1 MNRLAFHIL
10 SLLRLYDSVALPGLG
25 VFVIHYSPARI
36 SEEQARFLPPHFAL
50 SFNPDSN
57 TFDSLLLDSYIRKE
71 NLSPAQARAELEA
84 DMSALTEALKAHGS
98 VSLLGIGTFS
108 LTSSSSIS
116 NLSFSPAFALASPL
130 PAIGLKPLVAPVEEE
145 AVQESGQPEA
155 TRIEEDSRKPREVV
169 RVEIPENYRYRN
181 PAYYYI
187 PIHKQVAKI
196 AACLLLVFIVALAVV
211 LPVGQ
216 IQNNSSTASI
226 SPIRVCDTSSA
237 PKATVAPLDTLT
249 PIAPDSCAA
258 DTVCTTE
265 AVADT
270 VNNGGS
276 NVRTLPSLHKEK
288 AYYAIVG
295 AFKSEKE
302 VERFLAE
309 NHKDRNALE
318 VVKNR
323 SYYMVAVASAADKAE
338 LENNM
343 PLIRTS
349 YPDAWIYA
357 AK

>member
-36 SEEQARFLPPHFAL
+36 SEDQARFLPPHFAL
-50 SFNPDSN
+50 SFNPESN

-71 NLSPAQARAELEA
+71 NFSPAQARAELEA

-98 VSLLGIGTFS
+98 VSLLGIGTLS
-108 LTSSSSIS
+108 LSSSSIS
-116 NLSFSPAFALASPL
+116 NLSFSSAFALASPL

-145 AVQESGQPEA
+145 IDQEPVQPEA
-155 TRIEEDSRKPREVV
+155 TRGEEDSRKPREVV
-169 RVEIPENYRYRN
+169 RVEIPENYHYRN

-237 PKATVAPLDTLT
+237 PKAAVAPLDTLT

-258 DTVCTTE
+258 DTVCATE
-265 AVADT
+265 AVPDT
-270 VNNGGS
+270 VNNEGS

-318 VVKNR
+318 VVKSR

-343 PLIRTS
+343 PLIHTS